1 MSKRLIA
8 FEINSEL
15 DEKINKMADF
25 LDLECLPAKNRGNR
39 STMIRLAIEDVYNIF
54 YDQKLVN
61 YLNNEIYKKEDI
73 KQFLK
78 EVSKIYGIIKNKEL
92 IKELEENTDSSKIAE
107 IVKKFSWARHDCLAI
122 PGQVVL
128 IAKRDFHSLFYW
140 LAGSGF

>member
-39 STMIRLAIEDVYNIF
+39 STMIRLAIEDIYNIF

-92 IKELEENTDSSKIAE
+92 IKELEENSDSSKIAE
-107 IVKKFSWARHDCLAI
+107 IVKKYS
-122 PGQVVL
+122 
-128 IAKRDFHSLFYW
+128 
-140 LAGSGF
+140 